1 MIRVAAVLCP
11 LPSDSMTVLS
21 HLKTQSLPNLGFA
34 RMSMFEVEKAPE
46 NICVIRRGLA
56 SKLAAAGRSAPPSFV
71 LVESCVGMGL
81 TLERR

>member
-1 MIRVAAVLCP
+1 MHRVTSKHSYFA
-11 LPSDSMTVLS
+11 T
-21 HLKTQSLPNLGFA
+21 NLGFA

-56 SKLAAAGRSAPPSFV
+56 SKLAAAGRITPPSVAF
-71 LVESCVGMGL
+71 VESFVGMGL